1 MYLHL
6 GQDVVVLKKNIV
18 GIFDLDNASS
28 SHITREFLARADRE
42 GRVHDISGELPK
54 VFAVCEK
61 KGKTVVYLSQLSSA
75 TLLKRWESDDFDGS

>member
-28 SHITREFLARADRE
+28 SHITREFLAK
-42 GRVHDISGELPK
+42 GRDGKGVSMISGRAPK

-61 KGKTVVYLSQLSSA
+61 KGKTLYTFLCFHRNA
-75 TLLKRWESDDFDGS
+75 A